1 MLWSRSPAD
10 VGEDGG
16 ILRSQGSGGLVYKGH
31 TYYYSSYDWCGQS
44 FDSEDAG
51 DMMVYLLDLFG
62 VAVFAVTGA
71 LAAGEKK
78 MDLFGV
84 VVLALATA
92 LGGGTLRDVILGA
105 YPVFW
110 ISDPT
115 YIFVGAAAAVT
126 VFTMA
131 RFARPPARALKF
143 ADAFGLA
150 VFTVIGTEKALSLGV
165 AASIAVIMGVMT
177 GVAGGIIRDILSGE
191 IPLVL
196 KAEIYATASLC
207 GAVSFA
213 VLTRHFPAMPL
224 PAPAAIVVTLALR
237 LAAIH
242 WKLSLPV
249 FRQIK

>member
-1 MLWSRSPAD
+1 M
-10 VGEDGG
+10 
-16 ILRSQGSGGLVYKGH
+16 I
-31 TYYYSSYDWCGQS
+31 
-44 FDSEDAG
+44 
-51 DMMVYLLDLFG
+51 YLLDLFG
-62 VAVFAVTGA
+62 VAVFAITGA

-92 LGGGTLRDVILGA
+92 LGGGTLRDLILGA

-115 YIFVGAAAAVT
+115 YIFVGTVAAILIFVL
-126 VFTMA
+126 A
-131 RFARPPARALKF
+131 RFFRPPTKALKF

-150 VFTVIGTEKALSLGV
+150 VFTVIGTRKAISLGV
-165 AASIAVIMGVMT
+165 PGSISVIMGVLT
-177 GVAGGIIRDILSGE
+177 GVAGGIIRDMLSGE

-207 GAVSFA
+207 GAITFAMLTKNFRSLEVS
-213 VLTRHFPAMPL
+213 
-224 PAPAAIVVTLALR
+224 APAAIAVVLALR

-242 WKLSLPV
+242 WNLSLPH
-249 FRQIK
+249 FPSEKK

>member
-1 MLWSRSPAD
+1 ML
-10 VGEDGG
+10 
-16 ILRSQGSGGLVYKGH
+16 Y
-31 TYYYSSYDWCGQS
+31 
-44 FDSEDAG
+44 F
-51 DMMVYLLDLFG
+51 LDLFG

-71 LAAGEKK
+71 LAAGKKK

-110 ISDPT
+110 ISNPT
-115 YIFVGAAAAVT
+115 YIFVGTAAAVSI
-126 VFTMA
+126 FIMA
-131 RFARPPARALKF
+131 RFVRPPSKALTF

-150 VFTVIGTEKALSLGV
+150 IFTVIGTEKTISLGV
-165 AASIAVIMGVMT
+165 PGSISVIMGVMT
-177 GVAGGIIRDILSGE
+177 GVAGGIIRDMLSGE

-207 GAVSFA
+207 GAIIFA
-213 VLTRHFPAMPL
+213 VLTRHFPAMQMR
-224 PAPAAIVVTLALR
+224 APVAITVILLLR

-242 WKLSLPV
+242 WNLSLPI
-249 FRQIK
+249 FPPDKK

>member
-1 MLWSRSPAD
+1 M
-10 VGEDGG
+10 
-16 ILRSQGSGGLVYKGH
+16 I
-31 TYYYSSYDWCGQS
+31 
-44 FDSEDAG
+44 
-51 DMMVYLLDLFG
+51 YLLDLFG
-62 VAVFAVTGA
+62 VAVFAITGA
-71 LAAGEKK
+71 LAAGKKK

-110 ISDPT
+110 ISNPT
-115 YIFVGAAAAVT
+115 YVFVGTTVAVSI
-126 VFTMA
+126 FTMA
-131 RFARPPARALKF
+131 RFVRPPARALKF

-150 VFTVIGTEKALSLGV
+150 VFTIIGTEKALSQGV
-165 AASIAVIMGVMT
+165 PVSIAVIMGVMT

-207 GAVSFA
+207 GAITYA
-213 VLTRHFPAMPL
+213 ILIRNFPAMPM
-224 PAPAAIVVTLALR
+224 PAPAAIIVVLGIR

-249 FRQIK
+249 FPSDKK

>member
-1 MLWSRSPAD
+1 MT
-10 VGEDGG
+10 
-16 ILRSQGSGGLVYKGH
+16 I
-31 TYYYSSYDWCGQS
+31 
-44 FDSEDAG
+44 
-51 DMMVYLLDLFG
+51 YLLDLFG

-71 LAAGEKK
+71 LAAGKKK

-115 YIFVGAAAAVT
+115 YIFVGTAAAVST
-126 VFTMA
+126 FIMA
-131 RFARPPARALKF
+131 RFVQLPSKALKF

-150 VFTVIGTEKALSLGV
+150 VFTVIGTGKTISLGV
-165 AASIAVIMGVMT
+165 PGSIAVIMGVMT
-177 GVAGGIIRDILSGE
+177 GVAGGIIRDMLSGE
-191 IPLVL
+191 VPLVL

-207 GAVSFA
+207 GAITFV
-213 VLTRHFPAMPL
+213 VLAGQFPSVPL
-224 PAPAAIVVTLALR
+224 PTPAAIAVTLVLR
-237 LAAIH
+237 MAAIH

-249 FRQIK
+249 FPSDSK

>member
-1 MLWSRSPAD
+1 
-10 VGEDGG
+10 
-16 ILRSQGSGGLVYKGH
+16 
-31 TYYYSSYDWCGQS
+31 
-44 FDSEDAG
+44 
-51 DMMVYLLDLFG
+51 MMIYLLDLFG
-62 VAVFAVTGA
+62 VAVFAITGS
-71 LAAGEKK
+71 LAAGQKK

-110 ISDPT
+110 ISNTT
-115 YIFVGAAAAVT
+115 YIFVGTTAAVST
-126 VFTMA
+126 FVIAGFV
-131 RFARPPARALKF
+131 RPPAKALKF

-150 VFTVIGTEKALSLGV
+150 VFTIIGTERAISFGV
-165 AASIAVIMGVMT
+165 PSSIAVIMGVMT
-177 GVAGGIIRDILSGE
+177 GVAGGIIRDMLSGE

-207 GAVSFA
+207 GAITFA
-213 VLTRHFPAMPL
+213 LLKKHFPGMPL
-224 PAPAAIVVTLALR
+224 PAPTAITVILALR

-249 FRQIK
+249 FPSGKKENVSG

>member
-1 MLWSRSPAD
+1 
-10 VGEDGG
+10 
-16 ILRSQGSGGLVYKGH
+16 
-31 TYYYSSYDWCGQS
+31 
-44 FDSEDAG
+44 
-51 DMMVYLLDLFG
+51 MMIYLLDLFG
-62 VAVFAVTGA
+62 VAVFAITGS
-71 LAAGEKK
+71 LAAGKKK

-110 ISDPT
+110 IANPT
-115 YIFVGAAAAVT
+115 YIFVGAGIAVST
-126 VFTMA
+126 FVMA
-131 RFARPPARALKF
+131 RFVQPPAKALKV

-150 VFTVIGTEKALSLGV
+150 IFTVIGTEKAISLGV
-165 AASIAVIMGVMT
+165 HGSIAVIMGVMT
-177 GVAGGIIRDILSGE
+177 GVAGGIIRDVLSGE

-207 GAVSFA
+207 GAITFA
-213 VLTRHFPAMPL
+213 VLSTYIPSMPL
-224 PAPAAIVVTLALR
+224 PAPTAITVILALR

-249 FRQIK
+249 FPSGKREDVSG

>member
-1 MLWSRSPAD
+1 MT
-10 VGEDGG
+10 
-16 ILRSQGSGGLVYKGH
+16 IY
-31 TYYYSSYDWCGQS
+31 
-44 FDSEDAG
+44 F
-51 DMMVYLLDLFG
+51 LDLFG

-71 LAAGEKK
+71 LAAGKKK

-115 YIFVGAAAAVT
+115 YIFVGTAAAISIFVL
-126 VFTMA
+126 A
-131 RFARPPARALKF
+131 RFRRPPVKTLAF

-150 VFTVIGTEKALSLGV
+150 VFTVIGTGKAISLGV
-165 AASIAVIMGVMT
+165 AGSIAVIMGVMT
-177 GVAGGIIRDILSGE
+177 GVAGGIIRDILSDE

-207 GAVSFA
+207 GAITFA
-213 VLTRHFPAMPL
+213 VLTKHFPSVLM
-224 PAPAAIVVTLALR
+224 PAPAAIIVILGLR

-242 WKLSLPV
+242 WKLSLPI
-249 FRQIK
+249 FPLDKE